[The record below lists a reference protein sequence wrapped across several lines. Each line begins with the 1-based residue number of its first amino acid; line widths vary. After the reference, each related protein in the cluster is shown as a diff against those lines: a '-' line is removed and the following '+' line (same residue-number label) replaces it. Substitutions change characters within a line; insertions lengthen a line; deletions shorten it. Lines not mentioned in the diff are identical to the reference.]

1 MVLRKKYISGMS
13 DMSLTKKEVM
23 SSKDL
28 LDRGNC
34 VLLPEIEKIDDE
46 NRKRISG
53 NIFLTKS
60 ACNFANCRLY
70 CFDQSAF

>member
-23 SSKDL
+23 VSKDL

-34 VLLPEIEKIDDE
+34 VLLPEIEK
-46 NRKRISG
+46 S
-53 NIFLTKS
+53 
-60 ACNFANCRLY
+60 C
-70 CFDQSAF
+70 